1 MCKSLK
7 SSLPEI
13 LTLFQILTLSDI
25 LGSQGL
31 SLGAIRSQFIIPCL
45 GFTVLAGR
53 LGLLFPLA
61 WKPAF
66 TQPGYQSPDQYL
78 PPHLARVILFIIQ
91 VVAGVVDLHLTGLI
105 HW

>member
-1 MCKSLK
+1 L
-7 SSLPEI
+7 
-13 LTLFQILTLSDI
+13 
-25 LGSQGL
+25 QGL
-31 SLGAIRSQFIIPCL
+31 SLGAIHSRFIIPCL

-66 TQPGYQSPDQYL
+66 TQPGFRAPGQYL
-78 PPHLARVILFIIQ
+78 PPHLAWVILFIIP
-91 VVAGVVDLHLTGLI
+91 VVAGVLDLHLTGMI